1 MLDLFFEITEK
12 TQHFHL
18 VNGKGCEKE
27 QKVKAS
33 NHPNLRYHPPP
44 MAPRRI
50 GGLSWG
56 VLNDPVK
63 AGYLGETRWA
73 LGDANP
79 ENPHAPSRPFLSE
92 FLPGFW

>member
-1 MLDLFFEITEK
+1 
-12 TQHFHL
+12 
-18 VNGKGCEKE
+18 
-27 QKVKAS
+27 
-33 NHPNLRYHPPP
+33 

-79 ENPHAPSRPFLSE
+79 ENPHDPSRPFLSE
-92 FLPGFW
+92 FLPGFR